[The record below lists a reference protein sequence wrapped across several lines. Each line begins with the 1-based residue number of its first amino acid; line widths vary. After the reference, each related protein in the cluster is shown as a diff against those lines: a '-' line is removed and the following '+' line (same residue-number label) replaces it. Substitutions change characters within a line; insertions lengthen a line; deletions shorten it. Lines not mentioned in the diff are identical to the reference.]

1 MVNELATLGSDP
13 NQLNEFGEAPL
24 CVAAYKAQ
32 GLVVEELL
40 QRQNIQV
47 SNAAGW
53 AGERSTACRSTS
65 RANTAGLR
73 STLPQ
78 REDTSS

>member
-32 GLVVEELL
+32 GLVVEDLL

-47 SNAAGW
+47 KH
-53 AGERSTACRSTS
+53 STEKIYLTC
-65 RANTAGLR
+65 
-73 STLPQ
+73 LPSY
-78 REDTSS
+78 RNSFND